1 MSRRQPAAALL
12 PLLAVVLTACT
23 PAPTPDPPYA
33 TFTTDVMSTT
43 LSVTLPAGEGAEE
56 QAEAVFGVFREV
68 EARMSEWK
76 ESSPLSA
83 VNRHAGGEA
92 VAVPADLRLVL
103 RRAVETAEMTDG
115 AFDPTWAAL
124 WGLWDFR
131 AEEPAVPEAAEVARR
146 AALVDWRELEIDD
159 DAGTVRLAQEGMM
172 LGLGGI
178 AKGHALDRSA
188 ALLRQRGVE
197 SFLLVAGGQVVAGG
211 ARRTAEGSRPW
222 RVGVRD
228 PRGPEEDFF
237 AWLDLTDAS
246 ASTSGD
252 YESYFVLDG
261 VRYHHVLDPR
271 TGRPAR
277 SGLASATVV
286 SADATLADALSTA
299 LVVMGEERGL
309 ALVEELDGTEALVVT
324 RDGDWRTT
332 AGLEGTLTLVHPPG
346 RQHGDPG

>member
-1 MSRRQPAAALL
+1 MTVG
-12 PLLAVVLTACT
+12 LAVLVLLTACT
-23 PAPTPDPPYA
+23 STPAPDPPYA

-43 LSVTLPAGEGAEE
+43 LSVTLPAGEGAEG

-76 ESSPLSA
+76 ETSPLSA

-92 VAVPADLRLVL
+92 VAVPADLRRVL
-103 RRAVETAEMTDG
+103 RRAVEIAGMTDG

-124 WGLWDFR
+124 WGMWDFR
-131 AEEPAVPEAAEVARR
+131 AEEPRVPPAAEIARR

-159 DAGTVRLAQEGMM
+159 AAGTVRLTEEGMM

-211 ARRTAEGSRPW
+211 TRRTAEGERPW

-228 PRGPEEDFF
+228 PRGPAEDFF

-299 LVVMGEERGL
+299 LVVMGGERGL
-309 ALVEELDGTEALVVT
+309 ALVEELDGTEALVVPG
-324 RDGDWRTT
+324 DGDWRAT
-332 AGLEGTLTLVHPPG
+332 AGLEGKLTLVHPPI
-346 RQHGDPG
+346 